1 LSLSIT
7 LPAGK
12 QVRHKSQAQSFSVVA
27 VSIGRRSQR
36 YNFFQLFWHY
46 LLSAKTALMADEKT
60 ERIILKIKAHQKPSI
75 LIPFISLAA
84 SKIIS
89 ALITKRK
96 RPSVITV
103 IGRVSKTKIGLTIA
117 FKQASTKANIIAV
130 VIFEM

>member
-1 LSLSIT
+1 
-7 LPAGK
+7 
-12 QVRHKSQAQSFSVVA
+12 VVA
-27 VSIGRRSQR
+27 VSIGRRRQR
-36 YNFFQLFWHY
+36 FSFFQLFWRY
-46 LLSAKTALMADEKT
+46 LLSAKTALIADEKT

-117 FKQASTKANIIAV
+117 FKQASTRANIIAV